1 MSSSSKIKSP
11 GENEI
16 RAKLINPHMHH
27 LVARAKGQKTIID
40 KDRGIATV
48 VTGEDWYCFTCRE
61 WVALYGVKFDTTPKS
76 NRKACWIG
84 SPPPEIKKKYKEME
98 ELRPLL
104 LAEKARIDFEAL
116 IKKMR
121 KLRLTDGEIRDAF
134 EGALERTE

>member
-84 SPPPEIKKKYKEME
+84 SPPPEI
-98 ELRPLL
+98 